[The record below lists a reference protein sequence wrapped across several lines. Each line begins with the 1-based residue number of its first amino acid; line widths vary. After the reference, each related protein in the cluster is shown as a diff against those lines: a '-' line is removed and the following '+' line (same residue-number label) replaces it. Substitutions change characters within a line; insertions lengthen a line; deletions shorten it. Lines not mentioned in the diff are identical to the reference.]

1 MKDTDMYK
9 AMQNFAFVGKTYFV
23 GDEVPAQ
30 VAMAVDPSFTE
41 QEKPKAKKT
50 IIEDISEGE

>member
-1 MKDTDMYK
+1 MYK
-9 AMQNFAFVGKTYFV
+9 ATKNFACIGKTYFV
-23 GDEVPAQ
+23 GDEVPAN